1 MGAQGESLATKLQL
15 ATDQLIAA
23 VDSCSD
29 AHWKAKTSAEGWS
42 VGVAAHHAA
51 GGIGPTSELVQ
62 ATANGMPLPPITMEI
77 VDGGNAEHAKQA
89 ANCTRAET
97 LDLARKQVA
106 GATAMLRGLSD
117 EQLGKT
123 PTLAFMNNATV
134 SAAQLA
140 EMLVVGHVQGHLQSI
155 KATA

>member
-51 GGIGPTSELVQ
+51 GGIAPTSGMVQ
-62 ATANGMPLPPITMEI
+62 AVANGMPLPPITMEI
-77 VDGGNAEHAKQA
+77 LDGGNAEHAKQF

-97 LDLARKQVA
+97 LDLARKNSA
-106 GATAMLRGLSD
+106 GAISMLRGLSD

-123 PTLAFMNNATV
+123 ATLALMNNATV

-140 EMLVVGHVQGHLQSI
+140 EMAVVGHVQGHLQSI